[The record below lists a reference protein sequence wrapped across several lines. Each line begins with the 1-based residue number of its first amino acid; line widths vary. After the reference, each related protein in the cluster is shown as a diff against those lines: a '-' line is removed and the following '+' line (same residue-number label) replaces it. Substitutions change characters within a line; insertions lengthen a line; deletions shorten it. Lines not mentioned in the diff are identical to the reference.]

1 MTERH
6 MQLEALA
13 TDEAMG
19 VTFGPGEESVFPDGS
34 SAACCTDCARR
45 IIELAGNGVM
55 YGWMEGT
62 NPTTIVAHDQGH
74 DFVVVDDR
82 YLVDAW
88 AKLVERSLEM
98 AREAKSAAVGHEN
111 PYAVAID
118 GRWPVLATERSGR
131 DLFIH
136 ILVLGPVAMPAA
148 EVGKLITK
156 LFVELRAENEDER
169 QGDESVWY
177 YDELATKL
185 IAADCMVVTV
195 STWEEH
201 DDGYPDIPGADS

>member
-98 AREAKSAAVGHEN
+98 AVLDLDN
-111 PYAVAID
+111 PADLDFVWRYYGDPDV
-118 GRWPVLATERSGR
+118 WELAFSGTYGKPRQLR
-131 DLFIH
+131 DLRSR
-136 ILVLGPVAMPAA
+136 ILSRTA
-148 EVGKLITK
+148 K
-156 LFVELRAENEDER
+156 
-169 QGDESVWY
+169 
-177 YDELATKL
+177 
-185 IAADCMVVTV
+185 
-195 STWEEH
+195 
-201 DDGYPDIPGADS
+201 